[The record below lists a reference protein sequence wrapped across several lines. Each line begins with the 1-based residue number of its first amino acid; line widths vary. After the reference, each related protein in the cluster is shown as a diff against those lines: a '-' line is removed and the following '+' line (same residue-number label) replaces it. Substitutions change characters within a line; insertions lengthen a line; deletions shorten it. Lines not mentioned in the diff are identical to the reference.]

1 MGADPPRLI
10 LRTCAASQ
18 SISISSQRSTEA
30 GDAGAG
36 DLGEAFGNLLPPI
49 AGGEGLRDHRAY
61 AEPAEP
67 DHRREVGMAVA
78 EILGA
83 DDDITGLDLLGEA
96 GVEAAHGAGGERIR
110 VGEADVLDAH
120 DLIDV
125 EVRLLEDEGHPAP
138 QRIEAHAPASAA
150 SAR

>member
-1 MGADPPRLI
+1 
-10 LRTCAASQ
+10 
-18 SISISSQRSTEA
+18 
-30 GDAGAG
+30 
-36 DLGEAFGNLLPPI
+36 
-49 AGGEGLRDHRAY
+49 
-61 AEPAEP
+61 
-67 DHRREVGMAVA
+67 MAVA

-83 DDDITGLDLLGEA
+83 DDDIAGLDLPGKA

-120 DLIDV
+120 DLVHV